1 MYVRQ
6 MILPLLRTYSS
17 DSGIEALVSC
27 CVGLCSHNTSIA
39 LVKPCTTLQS
49 LVSSFLSGGP
59 VCARATIIYKQF
71 NNHLKTIMHQSV
83 KLTYAIWLLQLVISS
98 SLILALGDPS
108 QAPPGFEPRSPA
120 GEADDFPTE
129 LSTIFFFYVVTVFS
143 VFLYSIFQFFPAVL
157 RTLINSFMIFTGQ
170 ILLKNSPLAKL
181 FFCGI
186 LFRKSKNSSIGLI
199 LR

>member
-120 GEADDFPTE
+120 GEADDLPTE
-129 LSTIFFFYVVTVFS
+129 LSTIFFLLCSYCFFCVFIFHFPVFS
-143 VFLYSIFQFFPAVL
+143 CCFKDLD
-157 RTLINSFMIFTGQ
+157 
-170 ILLKNSPLAKL
+170 
-181 FFCGI
+181 
-186 LFRKSKNSSIGLI
+186 
-199 LR
+199 